1 MRLERLVLLG
11 VIAGS
16 VAACGQWRATAP
28 TVQGSSRV
36 AAKAV
41 PGELVVKFK
50 DVSARQAL
58 MQKLGLKM
66 VERVA
71 GLDAMLVKATDP
83 GAALKALQAD
93 STVLYAEPNY
103 RARKFDTRA
112 VMPRLGFEAGD
123 ELLSRLWGMKVIKAE
138 QAWSVTKGN
147 PKVMVAVVD
156 TGVDYNH
163 PDFGGRVVK
172 GRDFAYNDND
182 PMDDDSHG
190 THCAGS
196 AAAGISNGG
205 VVGVAPEVGI
215 FAVKVLD
222 KDGGGTY
229 VMVANGIVNAA
240 NSGAPVISMS
250 LGGSAS
256 SKVLEDAVK
265 YAQGKGALI
274 VAAMGNDASEEPSY
288 PAAIPGVMA
297 VGATN
302 FRERQA
308 SFSNFGKHISV
319 SAPGD
324 DILSTTPGGKYESF
338 SGTSMATPHVAGLA
352 GLVKSRFP
360 QLTADQLRARIEST
374 SDDLG
379 NRGFDI
385 RFGHGRINAFKAV
398 N

>member
-11 VIAGS
+11 VMASS
-16 VAACGQWRATAP
+16 VAACGQWRGAAP
-28 TVQGSSRV
+28 TLQGSSRV
-36 AAKAV
+36 AAKSV
-41 PGELVVKFK
+41 QGELVVKFR
-50 DVSARQAL
+50 DVSARQGL
-58 MQKLGLKM
+58 MQKLGLRM

-71 GLDAMLVKATDP
+71 GLDALLVKAQDT
-83 GAALKALQAD
+83 GAALKTLQAD
-93 STVLYAEPNY
+93 PKVMYAEPNY
-103 RARKFDTRA
+103 LARKFDSQP
-112 VMPRLGFEAGD
+112 VLPQLGFEAGD
-123 ELLSRLWGMKVIKAE
+123 ELLPKLWGMKAIKAE
-138 QAWSVTKGN
+138 QAWAVTKGD
-147 PKVMVAVVD
+147 PKVLVAVVD

-190 THCAGS
+190 THCSGS
-196 AAAGISNGG
+196 IAAGIGNGG

-215 FAVKVLD
+215 YAVKVLD

-302 FRERQA
+302 VRDRQA

-319 SAPGD
+319 SAPGE
-324 DILSTTPGGKYESF
+324 DILSTTPGGKYGSF

-360 QLTADQLRARIEST
+360 ELAADKLRARIESK

-385 RFGHGRINAFKAV
+385 RFGHGRINAIKAV